1 MMISLKTN
9 IIRIF
14 AVMAFLMPFTMPC
27 ASAKDFVVVIDP
39 GHGGKD
45 FGCIG
50 DITNEKSIVL
60 SVGKL
65 LGSKILSKYDDVK
78 VVYTRNTD
86 RYLTLQ
92 ERANVANKA
101 GGDLFISIHINSVD
115 KSSAGRESV
124 HGASVY
130 ALGLHRSGSNLEV
143 AKRENSVIAL
153 EKDYTTTYKGFDPN
167 SSESYIIFEL
177 NQNQHMQ
184 QSLNFADRA
193 QRQLV
198 KTAGRANKN
207 VRQAGFWV
215 LWATSMPAV
224 LVELDFICNPTSE
237 KFLAS
242 SDGQDKCATA
252 LFNAFSEYKEY
263 YNHQLD
269 SSIGKAPSSKQSSA
283 SIQQP
288 EPETVESAVEA
299 KPKKTTKADDNEVV
313 YKIQFLTSGKKLK
326 DDSAQFKGLDTVET
340 YYENGTHKYTYGTTT
355 SLNEAKKMLSE
366 VKKQFPEA
374 FIIKMQ
380 NGKRIK

>member
-1 MMISLKTN
+1 
-9 IIRIF
+9 
-14 AVMAFLMPFTMPC
+14 
-27 ASAKDFVVVIDP
+27 
-39 GHGGKD
+39 
-45 FGCIG
+45 
-50 DITNEKSIVL
+50 
-60 SVGKL
+60 
-65 LGSKILSKYDDVK
+65 
-78 VVYTRNTD
+78 
-86 RYLTLQ
+86 
-92 ERANVANKA
+92 
-101 GGDLFISIHINSVD
+101 VD

-269 SSIGKAPSSKQSSA
+269 SSIGKTPSNKQSSA

-288 EPETVESAVEA
+288 EPETVEPAVES

-326 DDSAQFKGLDTVET
+326 DDSAQFKGLDPVET

>member
-14 AVMAFLMPFTMPC
+14 AVMAFLMPFTTPC

-269 SSIGKAPSSKQSSA
+269 SSIGKTPSNKQSSA

-288 EPETVESAVEA
+288 EPETVEPAVES

-326 DDSAQFKGLDTVET
+326 DDSAQFKGLDPVET